1 MFNNWLTFSSTVFSD
16 ARKDFIYGDSTTDGA
31 SFGTQINAGDWTSKG
46 AEIEL
51 KAFAIKKCKHYVVF
65 YVNATFDRKINT
77 LNRPG
82 DPNNQLSRGLTWNKS
97 RSFS

>member
-1 MFNNWLTFSSTVFSD
+1 LKKRKSEIGLESAMFNNWLTFSTSVFSD

-65 YVNATFDRKINT
+65 FM
-77 LNRPG
+77 LM
-82 DPNNQLSRGLTWNKS
+82 QHLTEKLIL
-97 RSFS
+97 

>member
-1 MFNNWLTFSSTVFSD
+1 MFNNWLTFSTSVFSD

-51 KAFAIKKCKHYVVF
+51 KAFAKK
-65 YVNATFDRKINT
+65 NANT
-77 LNRPG
+77 T
-82 DPNNQLSRGLTWNKS
+82 LSFMLMLQHLTEN
-97 RSFS
+97 